1 MRTTALTIF
10 LLFAQVGFAKVNC
23 KTANEAVTID
33 PKKKIVEI
41 VRNGESTKVRIVQA
55 NQTAYKLFGDSTY
68 EIEGGYILGLKAK
81 RLTVFRDGSPVASLN
96 ECKKY

>member
-1 MRTTALTIF
+1 MKTILLTTILLT
-10 LLFAQVGFAKVNC
+10 AQMGFAKVNC

-33 PKKKIVEI
+33 PKKKLVEI

-68 EIEGGYILGLKAK
+68 EIEGGYVLGLKAK
-81 RLTVFRDGSPVASLN
+81 RLTVFRDGAPVASLN
-96 ECKKY
+96 ECKNY